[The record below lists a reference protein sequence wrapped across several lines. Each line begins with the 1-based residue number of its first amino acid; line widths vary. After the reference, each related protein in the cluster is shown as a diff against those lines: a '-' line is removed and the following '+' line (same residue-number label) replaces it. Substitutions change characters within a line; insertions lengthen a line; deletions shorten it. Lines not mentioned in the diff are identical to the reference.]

1 MGSPMQLVDIS
12 HRGLKRLTDTLSRK
26 ERSERMA
33 RIGPKNSS
41 PEMRLR
47 RLVHRMGY
55 RYRLHVGTLPGSP
68 DLVFPSRKCVIFMH
82 GCFWHR
88 HPGCRLA
95 RLPKS
100 RLDFW
105 RTKLEA
111 NRSRDLQNQAALRK
125 LGWRILIIWE
135 CQLADVD
142 RVEVVVRDFL
152 ELEQG
157 EAQ

>member
-1 MGSPMQLVDIS
+1 
-12 HRGLKRLTDTLSRK
+12 
-26 ERSERMA
+26 
-33 RIGPKNSS
+33 
-41 PEMRLR
+41 
-47 RLVHRMGY
+47 MGY

-111 NRSRDLQNQAALRK
+111 NRSRDLRNQAALRK